1 MMIRVIGGRYELD
14 PLPLGAGG
22 MGEVWG
28 GYDRQL
34 ERRVAVK
41 LIRFPNGK
49 YDEELRR
56 RFLTES
62 KVLARLSH
70 PGAPTIYDA
79 GTFED
84 PVTAQPQLFMVM
96 EFVEG
101 QNVDIL
107 AGEYHP
113 LPIGWAAAIAA
124 QVCAV
129 LAAAHE
135 LSVFHRDLKPANLLF
150 CGDGTVKV
158 IDFGLA
164 LLMEPGYTRLTV
176 TGQWMGTPAY
186 MSPEQVRHDPIDA
199 RSDLY
204 SLGCV
209 LHELLTGRRLF
220 GGDNMFAVMTQ
231 QVQDAPAPVTRF
243 RRRIPEGLE
252 SLVLRLL
259 EKRPQDRP
267 GSAEEVYESLLPF
280 VTELGPLGDFLRAER
295 SPVRMYAGV
304 VSRVLAP
311 QACLPKEEPLEE
323 PEDFDE
329 ADLGLARREAESLVR
344 ESKFGQAADILGDLV
359 GPANMMLGP
368 DNPEVI
374 SLRLQLAG
382 ALYDGQR
389 YEHAAEDYANL
400 ARDLARLNGPDDES
414 ALRCRLREATCH
426 AHADDAVT
434 ALTQLDEL
442 LQDELRIF
450 GEEDP
455 RTLELRRQIGMLQ
468 SRCGDVTSARRT
480 FTELLDDLAELY
492 GADHPGPEGIRALL
506 EEI

>member
-1 MMIRVIGGRYELD
+1 MIRVIGDRYELD

-41 LIRFPNGK
+41 LIRFPDGK

-70 PGAPTIYDA
+70 PGAPTVYDA

-84 PVTAQPQLFMVM
+84 PATAQPRLFMVM
-96 EFVEG
+96 EFVKG

-107 AGEYHP
+107 AGEHHP

-124 QVCAV
+124 QICAV

-135 LSVFHRDLKPANLLF
+135 LSVFHRDLKPTNLLF
-150 CGDGTVKV
+150 CEDGTVKV

-164 LLMEPGYTRLTV
+164 LLMEPGYIRLTA
-176 TGQWMGTPAY
+176 TGQWMGTAEY
-186 MSPEQVRHDPIDA
+186 MSPEQVRHEPIDA

-209 LHELLTGRRLF
+209 LYELLTGRTVF
-220 GGDNMFAVMTQ
+220 SGGSPFTVMTQ
-231 QVQDAPAPVTRF
+231 QIHDVPTPVTRF
-243 RRRIPEGLE
+243 RRRVPAELE
-252 SLVLRLL
+252 RLVLQLL

-280 VTELGPLGDFLRAER
+280 ATGLGPLGDFLRAGR
-295 SPVRMYAGV
+295 NPVRMYAGV

-311 QACLPKEEPLEE
+311 QTRAVEEDPEE
-323 PEDFDE
+323 FGEVDFD
-329 ADLGLARREAESLVR
+329 LARREAESLVR
-344 ESKFGQAADILGDLV
+344 ESRFGQAADILSDLV
-359 GPANMMLGP
+359 EPANMILGP
-368 DNPEVI
+368 DNPQMM

-382 ALYDGQR
+382 ARYDGRR
-389 YEHAAEDYANL
+389 YEHAAEDYADL
-400 ARDLARLNGPDDES
+400 ARDLARLNGADDERV
-414 ALRCRLREATCH
+414 LHCRLREATCH
-426 AHADDAVT
+426 AHVDDAVT
-434 ALTQLDEL
+434 ALARLDGL

-450 GEEDP
+450 GAEDP

-480 FTELLDDLAELY
+480 FADLLDDLVGLY
-492 GADHPGPEGIRALL
+492 GDDHPGPEGIRALL
-506 EEI
+506 AET